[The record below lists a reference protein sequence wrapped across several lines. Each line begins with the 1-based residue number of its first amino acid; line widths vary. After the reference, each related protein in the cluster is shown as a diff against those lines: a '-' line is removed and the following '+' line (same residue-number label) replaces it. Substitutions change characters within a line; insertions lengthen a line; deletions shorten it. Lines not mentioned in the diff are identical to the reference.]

1 VKQKEKKIL
10 VVEDDLVAARMVNY
24 ALEQRGYQ
32 VLTAANGT
40 QGLRKA
46 QDEKPDLIILGVM
59 LPGVDGLQVCRRLR
73 ADSQTAQIPILMISA
88 KAQDVEKATAI
99 KVGADDYLSKP
110 VGPSEIA
117 SRVEALLSQKSA
129 DTAR

>member
-46 QDEKPDLIILGVM
+46 QDEKPDLIILGVL

>member
-1 VKQKEKKIL
+1 MKQKEKKIL